1 MWDVISAFWL
11 QHAPV
16 LSVLLPVFTAVG
28 LLLIGDSAS
37 SGGTP
42 RPSSMTSSRSANGS
56 KASPMRTPC
65 SARVRRVTQLAPAS
79 IALRTKFHTA

>member
-37 SGGTP
+37 SGGTGADG
-42 RPSSMTSSRSANGS
+42 RQRWGARLSMA
-56 KASPMRTPC
+56 
-65 SARVRRVTQLAPAS
+65 
-79 IALRTKFHTA
+79 

>member
-37 SGGTP
+37 SGGTGADGRQGWGARLSVASGLASCWRP
-42 RPSSMTSSRSANGS
+42 PACRPSW
-56 KASPMRTPC
+56 C
-65 SARVRRVTQLAPAS
+65 S
-79 IALRTKFHTA
+79 